1 MTEDGLPTVSRHREV
16 KVQSV
21 IDMHSWDAASWKG
34 ILYTTLGDDVP
45 PVFALAFL
53 DRAAARRIFERWRER
68 FGTKDVNHEI
78 SISIIRN
85 LPGHPSTH
93 YAIQITSRRPDDG
106 EWERG
111 TLYHTV
117 FRIHVVEPDD
127 DVNLEGFLTRL
138 RAAGCFILAPAV
150 ISGQEPDLLT
160 DLVIL
165 KRFINVVDAAD
176 VAEHDIEHVGLQ
188 TIARRD
194 AG

>member
-1 MTEDGLPTVSRHREV
+1 MTDDERPTVSRHREV

-21 IDMHSWDAASWKG
+21 IDMHSWDHPIWRG
-34 ILYTTLGDDVP
+34 VLYTTLGDDVP

-53 DRAAARRIFERWRER
+53 NGAAARRIFERWRER

-78 SISIIRN
+78 SILIIRN

-106 EWERG
+106 KWEPG

-117 FRIHVVEPDD
+117 SRIHVVEPDD
-127 DVNLEGFLTRL
+127 DENLEGFLTL
-138 RAAGCFILAPAV
+138 LDAAGCFILAPAV
-150 ISGQEPDLLT
+150 ISTVQPDLLT
-160 DLVIL
+160 NLVIL
-165 KRFINVVDAAD
+165 KRFINVVDVAD
-176 VAEHDIEHVGLQ
+176 VAKRDIEHVALE

-194 AG
+194 AA

>member
-1 MTEDGLPTVSRHREV
+1 MTGDGRPTVSRHREV

-21 IDMHSWDAASWKG
+21 IDMHSWDEAVWRG
-34 ILYTTLGDDVP
+34 VLYTTLGNDVP
-45 PVFALAFL
+45 PIFALAFL
-53 DRAAARRIFERWRER
+53 NGAGALRIFERWRER

-106 EWERG
+106 DWEPDA
-111 TLYHTV
+111 LYQTV
-117 FRIHVVEPDD
+117 SRIHVVEPDD
-127 DVNLEGFLTRL
+127 NVNLEGFLAL
-138 RAAGCFILAPAV
+138 LDAAGCFILAPAV
-150 ISGQEPDLLT
+150 ISGAEPDLLT

-176 VAEHDIEHVGLQ
+176 VAKRDIEHVALE
-188 TIARRD
+188 TIAKRD
-194 AG
+194 AA